1 MAIMIAQIRPPGATN
16 VSGNSKYAD
25 AFECKRAV
33 TTMRNA
39 AKVGKV
45 KVITAQKG
53 PVR

>member
-1 MAIMIAQIRPPGATN
+1 MEIMIAQIKPPGATN

-25 AFECKRAV
+25 AFGCKRAV
-33 TTMRNA
+33 TTVRSA